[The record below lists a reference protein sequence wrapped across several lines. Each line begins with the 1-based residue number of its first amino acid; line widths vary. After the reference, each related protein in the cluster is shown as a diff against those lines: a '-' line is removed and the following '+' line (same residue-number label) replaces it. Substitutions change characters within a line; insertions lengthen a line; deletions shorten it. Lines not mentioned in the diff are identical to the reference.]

1 MLSGLTLQSEV
12 WVELL
17 ESRTMAES
25 VASVFVAKWILPA
38 FFSELNDK
46 SQLDEL
52 A

>member
-1 MLSGLTLQSEV
+1 MLSGLTLQRDV

-17 ESRTMAES
+17 ESRTIAES
-25 VASVFVAKWILPA
+25 VASVFVARCILPA

-46 SQLDEL
+46 SQLDEF